1 MTERRLDAVSW
12 LDVGSDGD
20 SFGGSRRERACT
32 RRSLRL
38 VSAFRAVYLKT
49 HGEVAERLKAA
60 VC

>member
-1 MTERRLDAVSW
+1 MNPGLSVVESAAGDNF
-12 LDVGSDGD
+12 GD
-20 SFGGSRRERACT
+20 SRLKRACT
-32 RRSLRL
+32 RRSLKL